1 VQESIYE
8 SCLVSTRKTV
18 HKNIARHLE
27 LSKADQLPKFY
38 GQIGNH
44 YFAADEWRSASL
56 YLQLSAEVSE
66 KNDMPKTVITEL
78 LRWFGIREKL
88 GLSDGDP
95 GVNGRYST
103 AKMEEGV
110 VCAMMARAYEKLMK
124 YVPSKKSQPKLAP
137 QLTPNE
143 CRFDNADKYASRAM
157 KKLGNSFPVTRVLQV
172 KMVLKGFA
180 WMNFMAF
187 TGRAKSYDV
196 EPSAHKEA
204 YFDAIRLMASTKLK
218 CA

>member
-1 VQESIYE
+1 VRNPSRYARRERTEAPLTPTLPPPRRFVQESIYE

-66 KNDMPKTVITEL
+66 KNEMPKTVITEL

-110 VCAMMARAYEKLMK
+110 VCAMMARAYEKLTK
-124 YVPSKKSQPKLAP
+124 YVPSKKN
-137 QLTPNE
+137 PNQNLHPSSPLM
-143 CRFDNADKYASRAM
+143 NAGSTMPTSTRRA
-157 KKLGNSFPVTRVLQV
+157 Q
-172 KMVLKGFA
+172 
-180 WMNFMAF
+180 
-187 TGRAKSYDV
+187 
-196 EPSAHKEA
+196 
-204 YFDAIRLMASTKLK
+204 
-218 CA
+218 